1 MENIETRALQS
12 YLCKGVSNMTED
24 ERRALTTTGSGNA
37 VIPTAIIDRLIS
49 TTGLSILTHRATHLA
64 DGRPENW

>member
-24 ERRALTTTGSGNA
+24 ERRALTTTGSGQRCD
-37 VIPTAIIDRLIS
+37 PY
-49 TTGLSILTHRATHLA
+49 GYY
-64 DGRPENW
+64 